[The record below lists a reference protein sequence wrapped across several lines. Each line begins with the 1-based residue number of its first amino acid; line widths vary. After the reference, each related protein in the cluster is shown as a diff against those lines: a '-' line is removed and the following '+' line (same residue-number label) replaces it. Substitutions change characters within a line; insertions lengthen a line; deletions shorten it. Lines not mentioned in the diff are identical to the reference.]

1 MILHYSIEYLY
12 IVKDVNEG
20 YNKNELKIVEGK
32 MYSVIKTYLEK
43 PYLYFYV
50 YTTILRNWLKLK
62 LAKWQFARTEEAMI
76 RLQWEVEKQWQYL
89 PYLSKAKAKL
99 TRRKLQSIE
108 KKFTEKELDIENT
121 RTHILFIENTFDKI
135 LKIARK
141 KLNNTS

>member
-1 MILHYSIEYLY
+1 
-12 IVKDVNEG
+12 
-20 YNKNELKIVEGK
+20 

-43 PYLYFYV
+43 PYIYFYV
-50 YTTILRNWLKLK
+50 YTTILRYWLKLK

-121 RTHILFIENTFDKI
+121 RTHILFIEDTFDKI

-141 KLNNTS
+141 KLNNIS